1 MDQNVVDIT
10 EQLKKAK
17 KIQRRVKWQARLNR
31 AKELWDD
38 NKQYIIVI
46 VPALGYGVGK
56 GIKFFGRR
64 HNLKLE
70 EKNKDMRCYD
80 ASLGHYWELKRKLSN
95 EEWVSIDRRKKNGE
109 RLSDILAEL
118 RVLK

>member
-1 MDQNVVDIT
+1 MDIT
-10 EQLKKAK
+10 KDLKRAQRKAK
-17 KIQRRVKWQARLNR
+17 WRRRIDR
-31 AKELWDD
+31 AKEFWDE
-38 NKQYIIVI
+38 NKQYVVVI
-46 VPALGYGVGK
+46 VPALGYGIGK
-56 GIKFFGRR
+56 GIKFLGRR

-70 EKNKDMRCYD
+70 ERNKDMRCYD

-109 RLSDILAEL
+109 RLADILEEL